1 MTYALAMHTIFTTQT
16 KGGIMGRLLDIDEL
30 LEEEPEEIHP
40 PKIFRDIANG
50 E

>member
-1 MTYALAMHTIFTTQT
+1 
-16 KGGIMGRLLDIDEL
+16 MGRIIDIEDLIE
-30 LEEEPEEIHP
+30 EEEPEEQHP

>member
-1 MTYALAMHTIFTTQT
+1 
-16 KGGIMGRLLDIDEL
+16 MGRIPDIEI
-30 LEEEPEEIHP
+30 EVEEPEEVHP